1 VIACLPGKK
10 STRALAI
17 VLPAFLALAVF
28 SGCDLDGYPQDL
40 TYPART
46 DDLVVGRADRDVPD
60 AAYDRPG
67 EFPKVIFAYLPA
79 EDRAKLVRDPAKIK
93 PEQRQQLEKA
103 LGAIFGTPAHPK
115 VDGGNAETREVL
127 LNLRTTLKLDEK
139 TLADGSALYRQ
150 QCLHCHGLTGDGRG
164 ATAPWVNPHPRD
176 YRQGVFKFT
185 SSSQSEGQRK
195 PRKEDLVRTIREG
208 INGSS
213 MPSFR
218 LLPDEDIDALAS
230 YVIHLSLRGETEF
243 LVMSSAL
250 DDSLPGSID
259 ESVSEYLAQRAGY
272 WQAAQ
277 TSLIQPEA
285 FPNLP
290 DEKARAASI
299 QRGWKLFIQ
308 QGGAG
313 CIGCHTD
320 YGRQAAYKYDYW
332 GTIVRPT
339 DVTSGV
345 YRGGQRPIDLFW
357 RIHSGINGTGMT
369 AFGATLK
376 SDEIWDLVNFLQVL
390 PYPAM
395 RDRYQISLEYKPAA
409 AANAA
414 AGN

>member
-1 VIACLPGKK
+1 VTACLPGKTP
-10 STRALAI
+10 TRALAI
-17 VLPAFLALAVF
+17 VLPAFLALIIF
-28 SGCDLDGYPQDL
+28 SGCDEGYPQDL
-40 TYPART
+40 TYPPRT
-46 DDLVVGRADRDVPD
+46 DELVIGRASTDVPE
-60 AAYDRPG
+60 AQYDWPG
-67 EFPKVIFAYLPA
+67 EYPRVLFAYLP
-79 EDRAKLVRDPAKIK
+79 EDAKSKLLADPAKMK
-93 PEQRQQLEKA
+93 PEHRQQLEKA
-103 LGAIFGTPAHPK
+103 LNDIFGTPANPK
-115 VDGGNAETREVL
+115 VDGGSTQEVREAL
-127 LNLRTTLKLDEK
+127 TALRGTLNLTGDTLQK
-139 TLADGSALYRQ
+139 ASHLYRQ

-176 YRQGVFKFT
+176 YRQGIFKFT
-185 SSSQSEGQRK
+185 SSSQQEGQRK

-243 LVMSSAL
+243 LVMADAL
-250 DDSLPGSID
+250 SDSLSGNIQKT
-259 ESVSEYLAQRAGY
+259 VNEYLTDRAGY

-277 TSLIQPEA
+277 NSMIQPGP
-285 FPNLP
+285 FSNPP
-290 DEKARAASI
+290 DEKARAASV

-332 GTIVRPT
+332 GTIVRPA
-339 DVTSGV
+339 DVTNGV
-345 YRGGQRPIDLFW
+345 FRGGQRPIDLFW

-369 AFGATLK
+369 AFGATL
-376 SDEIWDLVNFLQVL
+376 SSNDIWDLVNFLEVL

-395 RDRYQISLEYKPAA
+395 RERYNISLEYSK
-409 AANAA
+409 
-414 AGN
+414 